1 MVIHLWG
8 NEVWNQLWTESF
20 CMNSAQTPE
29 VYFWKAY
36 EWEMVF
42 ETLRSILKVFGDE
55 VLELWYLKRWMRELI
70 GDDDVCWTLSLWN
83 KRHSHS
89 PSSQVSTVHKNC
101 ETMKWMEK
109 DHFSPD
115 IIISIDAG
123 DICKIEW
130 QASIGKWMGK
140 KSSESE

>member
-20 CMNSAQTPE
+20 CMKSAQTPE

-42 ETLRSILKVFGDE
+42 ETLGSILKVFGDE

-89 PSSQVSTVHKNC
+89 PSSQLSTVHR
-101 ETMKWMEK
+101 
-109 DHFSPD
+109 
-115 IIISIDAG
+115 IISIDAG
-123 DICKIEW
+123 DMQNWKAGIF
-130 QASIGKWMGK
+130 KWMGK
-140 KSSESE
+140 KSSESEKSDYNQSTCFH